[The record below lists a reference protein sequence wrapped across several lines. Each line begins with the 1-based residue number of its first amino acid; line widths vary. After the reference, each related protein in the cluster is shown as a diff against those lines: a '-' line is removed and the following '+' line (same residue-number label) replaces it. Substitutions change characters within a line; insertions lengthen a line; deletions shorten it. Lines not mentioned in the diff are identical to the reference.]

1 MGVVDKTIPSA
12 GLGAEL
18 TGQLQAVVDS
28 LGRVYHRHLV
38 SVFLYG
44 SAARGDFISGR
55 SDVNLLVILQSVRLE
70 DLAEAAKLLR
80 RWRKL
85 KIAPLFLTAG
95 ELRLAARAFPL
106 EVSDIQESGHLL
118 CGSNPFA
125 TIVVSPEHVQAQCR
139 RELHGGLIRLRQG
152 CLELIDRGEALGD
165 LLAGAITSLLPV
177 FRAIVRLNGT
187 PVPTTD
193 MEVVESV
200 ASRHHLD
207 RDLFTTLLAHKRGSI
222 RLATADVRQILS
234 RLVEEWE
241 RVVALVDAD

>member
-1 MGVVDKTIPSA
+1 MDKIIPSA

-18 TGQLQAVVDS
+18 EGQLQVVVDALS
-28 LGRVYHRHLV
+28 RVYHRQLV
-38 SVFLYG
+38 SILLYG

-55 SDVNLLVILQSVRLE
+55 SDVNLLVVLQSVRLE
-70 DLAEAAKLLR
+70 DLAEAAKQLR
-80 RWRKL
+80 RWRKF
-85 KIAPLFLTAG
+85 KITPLFLTEG

-106 EVSDIQESGHLL
+106 EVSDIQESGYLL
-118 CGSNPFA
+118 FGSNPLS
-125 TIVVSPEHVQAQCR
+125 TIVVSPEDVRAQSR
-139 RELHGGLIRLRQG
+139 RELHGSLIRLRQG
-152 CLELIDRGEALGD
+152 YLELLDHREALGG

-177 FRAIVRLNGT
+177 FRAIIRLDGT
-187 PVPTTD
+187 PVPSTD

-207 RDLFTTLLAHKRGSI
+207 RDLLTRLLAHKRGSI

-241 RVVALVDAD
+241 RVIVLVDAA

>member
-1 MGVVDKTIPSA
+1 MMDKTIPSA

-18 TGQLQAVVDS
+18 EGQLQAVVDS
-28 LGRVYHRHLV
+28 LGRVYHRRLV
-38 SVFLYG
+38 SVLLYG

-106 EVSDIQESGHLL
+106 EISDIQESGHLL

-125 TIVVSPEHVQAQCR
+125 AIVVSPEHVQAQCR

-152 CLELIDRGEALGD
+152 YLELIDRGEATGGG

-177 FRAIVRLNGT
+177 FRAIVRLSGT

-241 RVVALVDAD
+241 RVVALVDAP

>member
-1 MGVVDKTIPSA
+1 MDKTIPSA
-12 GLGAEL
+12 GLEAEL
-18 TGQLQAVVDS
+18 TGHLQAVVDA
-28 LGRVYHRHLV
+28 LGRVYHRQLV

-55 SDVNLLVILQSVRLE
+55 SDVNLLVILQSVRIE

-80 RWRKL
+80 RWRKR
-85 KIAPLFLTAG
+85 KIAPLFLTEG
-95 ELRLAARAFPL
+95 ELQLAARAFPL
-106 EVSDIQESGHLL
+106 EVSDIQESGRLL
-118 CGSNPFA
+118 YGSNPLSA
-125 TIVVSPEHVQAQCR
+125 IVVSPEHVRAQCR
-139 RELHGGLIRLRQG
+139 RELHGSLIRLRQG
-152 CLELIDRGEALGD
+152 YLELLDRGEALGD
-165 LLAGAITSLLPV
+165 LLASAITSLLPV

-222 RLATADVRQILS
+222 RLATADMRQILS
-234 RLVEEWE
+234 RLVEAWE
-241 RVVALVDAD
+241 RVVALVDAA

>member
-1 MGVVDKTIPSA
+1 MDKTIPSA
-12 GLGAEL
+12 SLETEL
-18 TGQLQAVVDS
+18 TGHLQAVVDA
-28 LGRVYHRHLV
+28 LGRVYHRQLI

-55 SDVNLLVILQSVRLE
+55 SDLNLLVILQSVKLE

-85 KIAPLFLTAG
+85 KIAPLFLTEG
-95 ELRLAARAFPL
+95 ELQLAARAFPL
-106 EVSDIQESGHLL
+106 EVSDIRESGHLL
-118 CGSNPFA
+118 CGSNPLSA
-125 TIVVSPEHVQAQCR
+125 IVVSSEHIRAQCR
-139 RELHGGLIRLRQG
+139 RELHGSLIRLRQG
-152 CLELIDRGEALGD
+152 YLELSDRGQALGG
-165 LLAGAITSLLPV
+165 LLTGAVTSLLPV

-207 RDLFTTLLAHKRGSI
+207 RALFTTLLAHKRGSI
-222 RLATADVRQILS
+222 RLATADIRQILS
-234 RLVEEWE
+234 RLIEEWE
-241 RVVALVDAD
+241 RVVALVDAA